1 MNAIFQF
8 QLKHSGNRY
17 VLSLTGAMLL
27 FVGWFC
33 GYKFNLTAGEGIYL
47 NSPYTIGFMM
57 ALLSLSIIFLAIL
70 YAMEILF
77 KEWDTKFDIMLFSY
91 PITLKTYLIGKFST
105 FTLKTFLSFFI
116 LIVGFVIGQNL
127 RTGSEMQ
134 EGFNLW
140 FYLYPFLI
148 FGVLNCLFICSFL
161 FMVAYTTRK
170 KLLVVVGGLL
180 LYVLYM
186 VLLVFSNSPFMAGST
201 PQSIEIQQLSSIID
215 PFGASAYFFD
225 ARYFNVEQKNQ
236 FITPFSGFLALNRMI
251 YALFSLV
258 FLWMTY
264 RYYSLTKKIGKK
276 ALKQKN
282 QKVGVAIRRLT
293 KVKVPTVDFSFK
305 TEFKSIL
312 SFAKLDL
319 IYLFKGVTIVAVSIL
334 LVFFVGMEMY
344 AAIDKGIRL
353 PQYYASSGLLA
364 TSISQ
369 SFHLLGAFILVYFV
383 NDIYWR
389 SNAAGFYLIEQST
402 FFSKTKLKGHLVSIG
417 VLLMFLTT
425 ILVVLALLFQ
435 ISYGYTQID
444 WLAYLGV
451 VLFNTIPL
459 FLFGALLLLIN
470 NAISNKYVALG
481 ISILLVIIF
490 ATPLV
495 RMLLSY
501 PLIHVF
507 SGFKGVYSDLNGYG
521 VYLSA
526 FSSRLC
532 FGVSLLGLLWIV
544 NSYSKSKQ
552 WTKIKSVFVIVFLG
566 LGVFSGV
573 NFMKGYTPKN
583 EDSKMKEAVNYEK
596 KYRHYQNISQPTVV
610 DVDTKIDLF
619 PSKNSYNIQGKYV
632 VQNLT
637 GEPIHSLLLNF
648 HSDLEL
654 EEATFKVHGE
664 DILIDELITELQLG
678 KPLLPN
684 KTAVLDFKL
693 SYKWYAVN
701 GHQSF
706 NAIVGNGSFMRISN
720 YYPVLGYQ
728 SDKEIE
734 IEDEQKRKE
743 YQLGAQTGLKPL
755 EMPEVINH
763 DFINLKMIVSTE
775 GVQTPIGTGNVVRSW
790 SDNGRTF
797 VQHKVDSIPFRF
809 AIASAEYKKQ
819 SLSHRNIT
827 IEVLYDDMHFENVDR
842 LLKNAKL
849 SLDYCID
856 NFGTYPFEKISF
868 VEVSSF
874 TSGFAATAYPS
885 AVFMTENLIFHAN
898 IESDPSKDVINEL
911 AGHELS
917 HIWWGNSL
925 INPDIREGASMLTET
940 LAMYTEMMIYK
951 RLYGEER
958 MKERLEIHQQI
969 YENEKGLYGDSPL
982 FKVPYGATHLAYS
995 KGAVAMVELSKLIGE
1010 DKVNQA
1016 LKNFL
1021 NNNRYPKKPTSLD
1034 LLNEFY
1040 KVTLDSNL
1048 KLQIEALF
1056 KEI

>member
-8 QLKHSGNRY
+8 QLRHSGNRY
-17 VLSLTGAMLL
+17 ILSLTGAILL
-27 FVGWFC
+27 LVGWFC

-57 ALLSLSIIFLAIL
+57 ALLSLSIIFLAIS
-70 YAMEILF
+70 YAMEILL

-91 PITLKTYLIGKFST
+91 PVTLDTYLIGKFST

-201 PQSIEIQQLSSIID
+201 PQSIEIQQLSALLD
-215 PFGASAYFFD
+215 PFGVSAYFFE
-225 ARYFNVEQKNQ
+225 ARNMTVIAKNE
-236 FITPFSGFLALNRMI
+236 ILVPLSGFLAANRLI
-251 YALFSLV
+251 YLSLSVV
-258 FLWMTY
+258 FLIIT
-264 RYYSLTKKIGKK
+264 RHFYSSNKSVSKKELKRKK
-276 ALKQKN
+276 
-282 QKVGVAIRRLT
+282 QKVGDTIVRIA
-293 KVKVPTVDFSFK
+293 KVEIPVLDFSFK
-305 TEFKSIL
+305 SELKSIL
-312 SFAKLDL
+312 SFSKVDL
-319 IYLFKGVTIVAVSIL
+319 IYLFKGVTIVAVTIL

-389 SNAAGFYLIEQST
+389 SEAARFYLIEQST
-402 FFSKTKLKGHLVSIG
+402 FFSKSKLKGHLVSIG
-417 VLLMFLTT
+417 VLLLFLTT
-425 ILVVLALLFQ
+425 ILIALALLFQ

-444 WLAYLGV
+444 CLAYLGV

-459 FLFGALLLLIN
+459 FLFGTLMLIIN
-470 NAISNKYVALG
+470 CVFKNKYVALG
-481 ISILLVIIF
+481 VSIISVIVL
-490 ATPLV
+490 ATPLIKM
-495 RMLLSY
+495 MLPY
-501 PLIHVF
+501 PLFHVF

-521 VYLSA
+521 VYLSV

-544 NSYSKSKQ
+544 NSYFKSRQ
-552 WTKIKSVFVIVFLG
+552 WTKMKSVFVIVFLG
-566 LGVFSGV
+566 LGVSSGV
-573 NFMKGYTPKN
+573 NFMEGYMPKN
-583 EDSKMKEAVNYEK
+583 EDSKMIEAFNYEK
-596 KYRHYQNISQPTVV
+596 KYRHYQNIPQPTVV

-632 VQNLT
+632 LQNLT
-637 GEPIHSLLLNF
+637 EGPIHSILLNF

-654 EEATFKVHGE
+654 EEATFNVHGE
-664 DILIDELITELQLG
+664 NIAIDELITELQLG

-693 SYKWYAVN
+693 SYNWYAVN

-728 SDKEIE
+728 SDKEIA
-734 IEDEQKRKE
+734 DEQKRKE
-743 YQLGAQTGLKPL
+743 YKLAAKTGLKAL
-755 EMPEVINH
+755 EMPEVFRS
-763 DFINLKMIVSTE
+763 DFIKLNMTVSTE
-775 GVQTPIGTGNVVRSW
+775 GGQTPIGTGDVVRSW

-809 AIASAEYKKQ
+809 AIASAAYKKQ
-819 SLSHRNIT
+819 SLLHRNIT

-842 LLKNAKL
+842 LLNNAKL

-885 AVFMTENLIFHAN
+885 AVFMTENLIFHTN

-917 HIWWGNSL
+917 HLWWGNSQVS
-925 INPDIREGASMLTET
+925 PDIREGASMLTET
-940 LAMYTEMMIYK
+940 LAMYAEMMIYK

-958 MKERLEIHQQI
+958 MKERLAIHEQI
-969 YENEKGLYGDSPL
+969 YENEKGLYGDSAL

-1010 DKVNQA
+1010 DQVNLA
-1016 LKNFL
+1016 LRNFL
-1021 NNNRYPKKPTSLD
+1021 QNNQYPKKPTSLD

-1040 KVTLDSNL
+1040 KVTLNKNV